1 MDVVGQLKAMMQ
13 WNVCDSLTV
22 KRRLEEMSS
31 KDALKSRFCNLLVL
45 RGNIMTIR
53 GQENKLN
60 YLVLVI

>member
-1 MDVVGQLKAMMQ
+1 MDVVGQLKAMIQ

-22 KRRLEEMSS
+22 KRRLEEISS
-31 KDALKSRFCNLLVL
+31 KDALKSRYYNLLVL

-60 YLVLVI
+60 YFVLVI

>member
-31 KDALKSRFCNLLVL
+31 KDALKSRYYNLLVL

-60 YLVLVI
+60 YFVLVI

>member
-1 MDVVGQLKAMMQ
+1 MDVVGQLKAMIQ

-31 KDALKSRFCNLLVL
+31 KDALKSRYYNLLVL

-60 YLVLVI
+60 YFVLVI